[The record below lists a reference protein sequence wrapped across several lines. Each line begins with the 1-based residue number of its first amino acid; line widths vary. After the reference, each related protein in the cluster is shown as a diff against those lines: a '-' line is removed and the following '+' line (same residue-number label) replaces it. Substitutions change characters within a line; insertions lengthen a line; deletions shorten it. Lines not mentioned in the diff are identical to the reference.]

1 MLKGRGLPEARR
13 ASFYVLLMYKPM
25 ESTEK
30 SVKDMVVNVTA
41 KEVQIALMENHR
53 LSELNKE
60 SSQGHSY
67 SVGDVF
73 LGRVKKILPAL
84 NAAFVDIGD
93 EKEAFVHYLD
103 LGLYFNSFDEFV
115 KKSNPN
121 SDLKQLY
128 SNIKIGPA
136 LEKEGRIE
144 KVLQKDQ
151 MIICQI
157 VKEPI
162 STKGSRLT
170 AEISLAGRNIVL
182 LPFAEKV
189 SVSQKISS
197 KEEKKRLETLV
208 KSILP
213 KNYGAIIRTAAEGKN
228 AAVLVGEVKALI
240 EKWEGSWNKIA
251 KSKGVQSLFIEYSK
265 TTTILR
271 DLLNDSFTNIYIADE
286 KIYEE
291 TKKYISTISPDQEK
305 IVKLYD
311 GKEPIFDHFEVN
323 RQIKSSFGKVV
334 PLKQGA
340 YLVIETTEALNV
352 IDVNSGIRAKTADQ
366 EENTYE
372 VNKFAAEE
380 IARQL
385 RLRDM
390 GGIVIV
396 DFIDMETNE
405 HKAGLHKYMQELM
418 ENDRAKHNVLPLTKF
433 GLMQITRQRI
443 RPVTQIETAETC
455 PVCHGTGK
463 ILPSAVIDEQI
474 EMKISFF
481 AQDKGIKS
489 LTLKTSPILGAYLSR
504 GLFSSYVTKWK
515 KKYKCK
521 INLVEDTSYTVLQN
535 DLFDD
540 KGNKLES

>member
-1 MLKGRGLPEARR
+1 
-13 ASFYVLLMYKPM
+13 M
-25 ESTEK
+25 ESNKESIKDLIVDVNSTEV
-30 SVKDMVVNVTA
+30 S
-41 KEVQIALMENHR
+41 IALMENHR
-53 LSELNKE
+53 LIELNKE

-67 SVGDVF
+67 SVGDVY
-73 LGRVKKILPAL
+73 LGKVKKLLPSL

-103 LGLYFNSFDEFV
+103 LGLYFQAFDDFV
-115 KKSNPN
+115 RRINLNTDYKAM
-121 SDLKQLY
+121 Y
-128 SNIKIGPA
+128 SHIKPGKI

-144 KVLQKDQ
+144 NVLTPGQ
-151 MIICQI
+151 MIIVQI

-228 AAVLVGEVKALI
+228 AAVLDAELMSLI
-240 EKWEGSWNKIA
+240 DKWESSFVKIA
-251 KSKGVQSLFIEYSK
+251 KSKSIQLLFTEYSK

-271 DLLNDSFTNIYIADE
+271 DLLNDSFSNIYVNDE
-286 KIYEE
+286 KIYDEVR
-291 TKKYISTISPDQEK
+291 KYIGLISPEQEK
-305 IVKLYD
+305 IVKFYKD
-311 GKEPIFDHFEVN
+311 KTPIFDHFEVT

-334 PLKQGA
+334 PIKQGA
-340 YLVIETTEALNV
+340 YLVIEHTEALHV
-352 IDVNSGIRAKTADQ
+352 IDVNSGTRGKNKEQ
-366 EENTYE
+366 EQNTFD
-372 VNKFAAEE
+372 VNCYAAEE

-396 DFIDMETNE
+396 DFIDMDTVE
-405 HKAGLHKYMQELM
+405 HRNALFKKMQELM
-418 ENDRAKHNVLPLTKF
+418 ETDRAKHNVLPLTKF
-433 GLMQITRQRI
+433 GLMQITRQRV
-443 RPVTQIETAETC
+443 RPATEINTTEVC
-455 PVCHGTGK
+455 PVCNGTGK
-463 ILPSAVIDEQI
+463 ISSSVVIDEAI
-474 EMKISFF
+474 ERKL
-481 AQDKGIKS
+481 AWYVGEKGITN
-489 LTLKTSPILGAYLSR
+489 LTLKVSPILGSYLSR
-504 GLFSSYVTKWK
+504 GLFTSILGKWK

-521 INLVEDTSYTVLQN
+521 LELVEVTDFTVLQN
-535 DLFDD
+535 EFYNE
-540 KGNKLES
+540 KGDKLE